1 MTADEGRRPSPDDET
16 PADDSPSTPSTSDAD
31 DGDPE
36 ARSTG
41 RADSEA
47 ETTDTESG
55 ATTVERDTTTESDA
69 DGSASTSRERGG
81 EERRAPDPVPG
92 RDPDESFL
100 RRLWT
105 AESGPL
111 FFVRELGTSAGA
123 VLLVGLVLF
132 GLSGVWPPM
141 VAVESGSMEPHMH
154 KGDLVFIMDEERFP
168 PDGAVG
174 ETGIVTHRQAAANDS
189 HWSFGDYGN
198 VIVYKPDGDPWKTPI
213 IHRARFHVERGENWV
228 DPPSEGGTGKAK
240 SQYLGGATT
249 CAQVRT
255 CPAPY
260 DGFVTLGDANRQYD
274 QVAGQSGVVKSEWIR
289 GRAKV
294 RIPYLGY
301 IRLLFGGL
309 QAGVSPDLLSRG
321 LASLAG
327 AVGVVGLR
335 RAA

>member
-1 MTADEGRRPSPDDET
+1 MSGPDRGEEGDAGDRRSSDAADEGPPDE
-16 PADDSPSTPSTSDAD
+16 PP
-31 DGDPE
+31 G
-36 ARSTG
+36 
-41 RADSEA
+41 
-47 ETTDTESG
+47 
-55 ATTVERDTTTESDA
+55 V
-69 DGSASTSRERGG
+69 DGSAGADASDRPTTHATED
-81 EERRAPDPVPG
+81 DP
-92 RDPDESFL
+92 
-100 RRLWT
+100 
-105 AESGPL
+105 GPL
-111 FFVRELGTSAGA
+111 EWFLTTNQGGVVIVRDIVSSVGTVA
-123 VLLVGLVLF
+123 LIGLVLF
-132 GLSGVWPPM
+132 GVSGLWPPL

-154 KGDLVFIMDEERFP
+154 RGDLVFIVDEQRFP

-174 ETGIVTHRQAAANDS
+174 QTGIVTYRQAAANDS

-198 VIVYKPDGDPWKTPI
+198 VIVYKPDGKAWKTPI

-228 DPPSEGGTGKAK
+228 DPPSEGGTGKAD
-240 SQYLGGATT
+240 SEYLGGATT

-255 CPAPY
+255 CPAPH

-274 QVAGQSGVVKSEWIR
+274 QVAGQSGVVRSEWIR

-321 LASLAG
+321 VASLAG